1 MPEKIQFV
9 DVIDTFKR
17 AVNNVLA
24 QYRMM
29 LKVTLVTTLIALGY
43 ALLQPPSYKAVAT
56 FILEDKSGNKSGLGA
71 LASQIGFDI
80 GSLSGGNAGMFEGDN
95 ILDIMQSRLIVEKV
109 LLTKVDSSSKTSNAT
124 LADLY
129 VQAYKINKKWSSEP
143 HLANFKF
150 DANLSSPLQDSIVF
164 TLLQKIVKD
173 NLVVSR
179 QNKKGSI
186 IAIQVISKDQQFSK
200 LFSERLL
207 KQTSDLYIDIKT
219 SNLTNNI
226 SKLQNKADSLQA
238 ILGGLYGKTFAVAQ
252 QQLINTN
259 TAVKINSVPEETTQR
274 DKQVTYTLYG
284 EVIKNLEALK
294 LSQINQ
300 TPVIQVLDMPKLPL
314 VNQSTPI
321 YLIAFM
327 GLAVGLVLSI
337 LIAVYLYT
345 DKIN

>member
-9 DVIDTFKR
+9 DVMDTFKR
-17 AVNNVLA
+17 GVNNVLA

-29 LKVTLVTTLIALGY
+29 LKVTIVTTLIALVYG
-43 ALLQPPSYKAVAT
+43 LLQPPSYKAVAT
-56 FILEDKSGNKSGLGA
+56 FILEDKSGGKSGLGA

-80 GSLSGGNAGMFEGDN
+80 GSLTGGNAGMFEGDN

-109 LLTKVDSSSKTSNAT
+109 LLSKIDSTAKDGNIT

-129 VQAYKINKKWSSEP
+129 LTANKINKKWASDP
-143 HLANFKF
+143 ALANFKF
-150 DANLSSPLQDSIVF
+150 DATRPSQLQDSILY
-164 TLLQKIVKD
+164 TIEQKIVKD

-186 IAIQVISKDQQFSK
+186 IGIQVISKDQRFSK
-200 LFSERLL
+200 LFAERLL

-219 SNLTNNI
+219 SNLNNNI
-226 SKLQNKADSLQA
+226 TKLQNKADSLQA
-238 ILGGLYGKTFAVAQ
+238 ILGGLYGKTFQVAQ

-259 TAVKINSVPEETTQR
+259 TAVKINTVPEETTQR
-274 DKQVTYTLYG
+274 DKTVTYTLYG
-284 EVIKNLEALK
+284 EVVKNLEALK

-300 TPVIQVLDMPKLPL
+300 TPVIQVLDTPKFPL
-314 VNQSTPI
+314 VNQATPLF
-321 YLIAFM
+321 LIVLM
-327 GLAVGLVLSI
+327 GVAVGLVLSI

>member
-9 DVIDTFKR
+9 DVMDTAKK
-17 AVNNVLA
+17 AVSNVLA

-29 LKVTLVTTLIALGY
+29 LKVTIVTTLIALVYG
-43 ALLQPPSYKAVAT
+43 LLQPPSYKAVAT
-56 FILEDKSGNKSGLGA
+56 FILEDKSGGKSGLGA

-80 GSLSGGNAGMFEGDN
+80 GSLTGGNAGMFEGDN

-109 LLTKVDSSSKTSNAT
+109 LLTKVDSSLTTSNQT

-129 VQAYKINKKWSSEP
+129 VQANKINKKWSSDP
-143 HLANFKF
+143 NLANFKF
-150 DANLSSPLQDSIVF
+150 DSNQSSPLQDSIVY

-186 IAIQVISKDQQFSK
+186 IAIQVVSKDQKFSK

-219 SNLTNNI
+219 SNLTHNI
-226 SKLQNKADSLQA
+226 SKLQEKADSLQG
-238 ILGGLYGKTFAVAQ
+238 ILSNLYGKTFQVTQ
-252 QQLINTN
+252 QKLINTN
-259 TAVKINSVPEETTQR
+259 TAVKINTVPEETTQR
-274 DKQVTYTLYG
+274 DKTVTYTLYG
-284 EVIKNLEALK
+284 EVVKNLEALK

-314 VNQSTPI
+314 VNQATPLWMIVLMGMAIGIVLSVFIAI
-321 YLIAFM
+321 YLI
-327 GLAVGLVLSI
+327 
-337 LIAVYLYT
+337 T
-345 DKIN
+345 DKIK

>member
-9 DVIDTFKR
+9 DVIDTFKM

-164 TLLQKIVKD
+164 T
-173 NLVVSR
+173 
-179 QNKKGSI
+179 
-186 IAIQVISKDQQFSK
+186 
-200 LFSERLL
+200 
-207 KQTSDLYIDIKT
+207 
-219 SNLTNNI
+219 
-226 SKLQNKADSLQA
+226 
-238 ILGGLYGKTFAVAQ
+238 
-252 QQLINTN
+252 
-259 TAVKINSVPEETTQR
+259 
-274 DKQVTYTLYG
+274 
-284 EVIKNLEALK
+284 
-294 LSQINQ
+294 
-300 TPVIQVLDMPKLPL
+300 
-314 VNQSTPI
+314 
-321 YLIAFM
+321 
-327 GLAVGLVLSI
+327 
-337 LIAVYLYT
+337 
-345 DKIN
+345 